1 MEFLVIDRDKTTK
14 IERPLGL
21 NIDNI
26 YNMDCLE
33 GMRQMEDESVD
44 LVVTSPPYNLGN
56 DHHTGNKKINPYD
69 DDMDEEQYQQWQ
81 VQVLNECARVL
92 KPNGSVMYNHKNRIR
107 DGFQISPYEWLY
119 KCDLHIKQEI
129 VWFNGSQNFDKVRFY
144 PMTERVYW
152 LSKCKD
158 TQFFNAI
165 NHHDLFDKSEW
176 PAVGTNTF
184 HKRAFPLEFARSM
197 VYCFPEAKTILDPFM
212 GSGTTAIACIKDR
225 RHFIG
230 FELSK
235 EYFDKAVRRIK
246 AEQAQLTLF

>member
-21 NIDNI
+21 NIDCI

-119 KCDLHIKQEI
+119 KC
-129 VWFNGSQNFDKVRFY
+129 S
-144 PMTERVYW
+144 TE
-152 LSKCKD
+152 
-158 TQFFNAI
+158 
-165 NHHDLFDKSEW
+165 KS
-176 PAVGTNTF
+176 
-184 HKRAFPLEFARSM
+184 L
-197 VYCFPEAKTILDPFM
+197 
-212 GSGTTAIACIKDR
+212 
-225 RHFIG
+225 
-230 FELSK
+230 
-235 EYFDKAVRRIK
+235 
-246 AEQAQLTLF
+246 